1 MTEIGKFNH
10 LKVKKRDLDVYLD
23 GGKLGDILLPNAE
36 MPENCQIGDSLK
48 VFVYSGVKGQLTA
61 TFTKP
66 LAEVDDI
73 AWLRAVSVNHT
84 GGFLDWGL
92 PKDLLV
98 PFSEQ
103 RYPMEVGHHYLVKI
117 FLDEHNRIAATTK
130 FEHLIIEESFYF
142 KEGEKVSAIIAERT
156 DLGFKA
162 IINNSHWGMLY
173 TNELFQPLKKGQKV
187 TAYIKQIR
195 SDKKIDLILHQPG
208 YGKVEELTD
217 KILAVLKT
225 QQDGYLAISDKSPP
239 EQIYALF
246 GVSKKA
252 FKQAIGALF
261 KKKLIDLDKNGIRLL

>member
-1 MTEIGKFNH
+1 MIEIGKFNQ
-10 LKVKKRDLDVYLD
+10 LKVSKRDLDVYLD
-23 GGKLGDILLPNAE
+23 GGEFGDILLPASQV
-36 MPENCQIGDSLK
+36 PENCKIGDSFN

-61 TFTKP
+61 TFTTP

-73 AWLRAVSVNHT
+73 AWLKTVSVSHA

-103 RYPMEVGHHYLVKI
+103 RYEMIPGKYYLVKI
-117 FLDEHNRIAATTK
+117 FLDDENRIAATMK
-130 FEHLIIEESFYF
+130 FEDLIIEESYYF
-142 KEGEKVSAIIAERT
+142 KDGEKVSAIIAEKT

-162 IINNSHWGMLY
+162 IVNNSHWGVLY
-173 TNELFQPLKKGQKV
+173 ENEIFQPLKKGQKV

-195 SDKKIDLILHQPG
+195 ADKKIDLILQQPG

-217 KILAVLKT
+217 KILRKLRENE
-225 QQDGYLAISDKSPP
+225 GYLALSDKSPP
-239 EQIYALF
+239 EQIYEMF
-246 GVSKKA
+246 GVSKKV

-261 KKKLIDLDKNGIRLL
+261 KQKRIDLDKQSIRLL

>member
-1 MTEIGKFNH
+1 MTEIGKFNQ
-10 LKVKKRDLDVYLD
+10 LKVSKRDLNTYLD
-23 GGKLGDILLPNAE
+23 GGELGDIVLPNAEVPENCQLGDILN
-36 MPENCQIGDSLK
+36 

-73 AWLRAVSVNHT
+73 AWLKAVSISHV

-103 RYPMEVGHHYLVKI
+103 RYPIEVGHHYLVKI
-117 FLDEHNRIAATTK
+117 FLDAHNRIVATTK
-130 FEHLIIEESFYF
+130 FEHLIIDESFYF
-142 KEGEKVSAIIAERT
+142 KEGDKVSAIVAERT

-162 IINNSHWGMLY
+162 IINNSHWGVLY
-173 TNELFQPLKKGQKV
+173 TNELFQPLKKGQKI

-195 SDKKIDLILHQPG
+195 PDKKIDLILHQPG

-217 KILAVLKT
+217 KILAALT
-225 QQDGYLAISDKSPP
+225 AQHDGYLALSDKSPP
-239 EQIYALF
+239 EQIYAAF

-261 KKKLIDLDKNGIRLL
+261 KQKLIELDKSGIRLL